1 MPYQWLPPSAAG
13 ARLHL
18 WPYRSLPRRGFVWFV
33 GGTAALIT
41 MPLLPVIGTKVLW
54 GLLPF
59 LVLAIAALWWGLQK
73 SYRDG
78 EILED
83 LELAPDHMR
92 LTRHGPGKRLQ
103 SWEANPYWVRV
114 TRHVRGGPV
123 PHYLTLS
130 GGPREVEIGAFLT
143 PEERLQLEKELRAH
157 LRACAQVPV
166 PTDANGA

>member
-1 MPYQWLPPSAAG
+1 MIDFEIPQ
-13 ARLHL
+13 
-18 WPYRSLPRRGFVWFV
+18 
-33 GGTAALIT
+33 
-41 MPLLPVIGTKVLW
+41 
-54 GLLPF
+54 GLAEL
-59 LVLAIAALWWGLQK
+59 
-73 SYRDG
+73 RG
-78 EILED
+78 EIRAFVAEQIVPFERD
-83 LELAPDHMR
+83 PR

-143 PEERLQLEKELRAH
+143 PEERLQLEGELRAH
-157 LRACAQVPV
+157 LRACAEVPG

>member
-1 MPYQWLPPSAAG
+1 MPYEWLPPSPEG
-13 ARLHL
+13 ERLHL

-41 MPLLPVIGTKVLW
+41 LPLFAVLGTGVLW

-83 LELAPDHMR
+83 LEIAAAHMR
-92 LTRHGPGKRLQ
+92 LVRQGPGRRVQ

-114 TRHVRGGPV
+114 TRHAHGGPV

-143 PEERLQLEKELRAH
+143 PDERLRLEGELRAR
-157 LRACAQVPV
+157 LRVCNRTTAP
-166 PTDANGA
+166 